1 MNGQLSEHPLA
12 ELIHEISAKSLS
24 GKLQVQH
31 ERVRVVFYFDAGEL
45 LYAASNVRTLRLREY
60 LLKVGVAAAVL
71 SRYDEQRSDIELA
84 NSLCADQ
91 VLTAAAS
98 EQLQSRQVSD
108 VLRLALLWTEGSWEF
123 DSRARLNQAPQI
135 KVKIRSLLLEAGRRL
150 PAKFI
155 AARFE
160 NRDETISPVAN
171 LLDSQSLLPTE
182 VFLLS
187 RLDRPTPLRE
197 LVAVSGLGENEALV
211 LIYSLALGGLLQ
223 RENWK
228 HAFRG
233 EPSRSEPRAP
243 ARSAVVSAPPE
254 EQAIEDKK
262 DPAHD
267 LETFLQTISTA
278 RSYYDVLGVTAT
290 ASPVEMKTRYYE
302 IARRYHPD
310 RFRKSESSLLSRIES
325 AFARVTQAY
334 DTLRDDGLR
343 STYDAKL
350 QARQKVQ
357 QVVDA
362 APKLVV
368 PDAPPET
375 TADVNDPGISLAER
389 AALQFKEGLEALE
402 LGQRKVALGLFASA
416 ARAVPNQPSYRALYG
431 QLLAENPNT
440 RRAAEGELQAAI
452 KLDPKNGAYRV
463 KLAELYRDLGL
474 PLRAKGEAERAIA
487 ADPNNRK
494 ARDLLRALKSV

>member
-12 ELIHEISAKSLS
+12 ELIQEISAKSLS

-31 ERVRVVFYFDAGEL
+31 ERVRAVFYFDKGEL
-45 LYAASNVRTLRLREY
+45 LYAASNVRTFRLREY
-60 LLKVGVAAAVL
+60 LLKAGVSEVAL
-71 SRYDEQRSDIELA
+71 SRYDERRSDIELTK
-84 NSLCADQ
+84 SLCADQ
-91 VLTAAAS
+91 VLSAAAA

-123 DSRARLNQAPQI
+123 DIRARLTEAPQI
-135 KVKIRSLLLEAGRRL
+135 KIDAASLLVETGRRL
-150 PAKFI
+150 PAKFVG
-155 AARFE
+155 ARFE
-160 NRDETISPVAN
+160 SPAELISPVVNALN
-171 LLDSQSLLPTE
+171 SQSLLPTE

-197 LVAVSGLGENEALV
+197 LIAVSGLGESETLV

-228 HAFRG
+228 RAFR
-233 EPSRSEPRAP
+233 STSERPAP
-243 ARSAVVSAPPE
+243 AKPAAVSVPAEEPP
-254 EQAIEDKK
+254 ADDKK
-262 DPAHD
+262 DQVD
-267 LETFLQTISTA
+267 NLETFLQTISTA
-278 RSYYDVLGVTAT
+278 RSYYDVLGVATT

-350 QARQKVQ
+350 RARQKVQ
-357 QVVDA
+357 QVIDA
-362 APKLVV
+362 APKPVV
-368 PDAPPET
+368 ADAPPET
-375 TADVNDPGISLAER
+375 TAADVNDPGISLAER

-416 ARAVPNQPSYRALYG
+416 ARAAPNQPRYRGLYG

-440 RRAAEGELQAAI
+440 LRAAEGELQAAI
-452 KLDPKNGAYRV
+452 KLDPKNGEYRV